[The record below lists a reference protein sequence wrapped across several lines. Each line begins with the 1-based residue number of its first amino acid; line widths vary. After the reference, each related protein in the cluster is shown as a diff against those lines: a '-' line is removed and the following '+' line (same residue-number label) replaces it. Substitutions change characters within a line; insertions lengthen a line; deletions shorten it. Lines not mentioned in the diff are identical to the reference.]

1 MTDERDDDIVDD
13 PPEQPEEPARP
24 AYDPEVAEEARFFG
38 WKAPEEWVGDKP
50 SGYIDDPVRF
60 LDRIKDSRIFKAS
73 EQRFESKLND
83 VAARLARVTDN
94 VIARQ
99 KTDYETRLSQIQQA
113 QRQAVETADVQRFE
127 QLEREK
133 LTLAPP
139 ARMDAPSPPPA
150 DPVVQDY
157 IEKNEWAKDP
167 ALRFEGAQ
175 AIEVALRQGRQ
186 FRDYGEQLQYAETVM
201 RRKYPHMFQAAP
213 PAAASRTTRVD
224 GGGLGIGGAKSG
236 FDALPT
242 EAKSAFKR
250 FVAQGVFEDSP
261 AGRKQYVEDYNA

>member
-1 MTDERDDDIVDD
+1 MNDEPEDDIVDD
-13 PPEQPEEPARP
+13 PPEQVEVKP

-50 SGYIDDPVRF
+50 AGYIEDPVRF
-60 LDRIKDSRIFKAS
+60 LDRVKDSRIFKAS
-73 EQRFESKLND
+73 ERRFESKLED

-94 VIARQ
+94 VTARQ
-99 KTDYETRLSQIQQA
+99 KADYEARIKQITQA

-139 ARMDAPSPPPA
+139 VTVEAPTPPTT
-150 DPVVQDY
+150 DPVVQEY
-157 IEKNEWAKDP
+157 IDKNEWTKDP

-186 FRDYGEQLQYAETVM
+186 FRDYGEQLQYAEGVM
-201 RRKYPHMFQAAP
+201 RRKYPHMFQAPTP
-213 PAAASRTTRVD
+213 PARATRVD
-224 GGGLGIGGAKSG
+224 GGGLGIGGSKTG
-236 FDALPT
+236 FDALPS